1 VKTANGYYYFPLTG
15 VIFRQKFPLCKGNL
29 LLFAVAS
36 QRRALPSAAGKNG
49 YIAEKIKNFPERK
62 LLVGLRRVK
71 NGVGRVFYV
80 FIFSLKQVINFFF
93 FVENILY
100 SRKISWSLYFE
111 KITEQILSFYFS
123 FFIFFKR
130 IMSKCK
136 IALVAW
142 FGFSPNWSS
151 LCCAPNAPGRSGVL
165 SEGHSA

>member
-71 NGVGRVFYV
+71 NGVGSVFYV
-80 FIFSLKQVINFFF
+80 FIFSL
-93 FVENILY
+93 E
-100 SRKISWSLYFE
+100 
-111 KITEQILSFYFS
+111 
-123 FFIFFKR
+123 
-130 IMSKCK
+130 
-136 IALVAW
+136 
-142 FGFSPNWSS
+142 
-151 LCCAPNAPGRSGVL
+151 
-165 SEGHSA
+165 